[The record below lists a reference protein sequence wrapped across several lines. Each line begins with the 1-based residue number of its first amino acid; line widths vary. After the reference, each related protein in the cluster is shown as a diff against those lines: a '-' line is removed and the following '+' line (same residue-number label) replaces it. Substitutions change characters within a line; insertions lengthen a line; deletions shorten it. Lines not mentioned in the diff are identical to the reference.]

1 MQARRHHHHHHQ
13 YRSPLARLRVDEESM
28 ARRRQNVQDYGSAW
42 IRPPGVPKS
51 LHQMREERREMDEH
65 REAMRREA
73 LAQELAEAEAEG
85 EGLEDGMRVEGEEME
100 MAGRDLDEDV
110 PEADGTGLG
119 DEDEDDDDEEDDDD
133 DEEEDGDVDGE
144 VPRGVLAS
152 RMPED
157 VYREVLVRGAEAR
170 GPMFGDEAGSLV
182 DEEER
187 SQMLQEED
195 LVRETHVQGDLDLDM
210 DGDVNLDDDIPEA
223 EEGGYEHTDT
233 EAELSSSDEG
243 SVDGRLFIRHQPASS
258 MVRSDGTQNS
268 MDINSRRS
276 RGSSQMGSSPAP
288 RSSVHRSNH

>member
-1 MQARRHHHHHHQ
+1 M
-13 YRSPLARLRVDEESM
+13 
-28 ARRRQNVQDYGSAW
+28 QDYGSAW
-42 IRPPGVPKS
+42 IRPPGVAKS

-85 EGLEDGMRVEGEEME
+85 LEDAMRAEGEGVEME
-100 MAGRDLDEDV
+100 VEGRDLDEDV

-119 DEDEDDDDEEDDDD
+119 DDDEDDDDEDDDD
-133 DEEEDGDVDGE
+133 DEEEDDGDRDVAGE

-157 VYREVLVRGAEAR
+157 VYREVLVRGADAR

-195 LVRETHVQGDLDLDM
+195 LVREMQVQGGLDMDM

-233 EAELSSSDEG
+233 EAELSSSEEG
-243 SVDGRLFIRHQPASS
+243 SVDGRLFIRHQAASS

-268 MDINSRRS
+268 MDITSRRS
-276 RGSSQMGSSPAP
+276 LGSSQMGSSPAP
-288 RSSVHRSNH
+288 RSSVHHRSNH